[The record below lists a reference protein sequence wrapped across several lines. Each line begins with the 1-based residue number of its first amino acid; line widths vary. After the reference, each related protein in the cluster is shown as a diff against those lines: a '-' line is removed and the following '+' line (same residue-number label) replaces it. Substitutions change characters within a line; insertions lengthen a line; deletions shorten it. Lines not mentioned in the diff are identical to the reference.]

1 VRHQTAADEPA
12 RARAPRIIAAI
23 ALLALGAG
31 AGWASTAV
39 FAPPDEVAAAPYSY
53 VEIVAGEVGSSV
65 RLTTV
70 ASWRRAPAG
79 TNRAAGTVT
88 SVPLAAG
95 DEVRAGS
102 VLYSVELRPVV
113 AAVGEV
119 PAFRQLGRDAEGP
132 DVRQLQQL
140 LTELGHY
147 DGLVDGGF
155 GARTEAAVRA
165 WQRSLELPD
174 DGVVRPGDLLFLP
187 ALPVRVTL
195 DDELVRPGA
204 NLSGGERLVSVLPP
218 EPEFS
223 VPVSAAQAA
232 IMPLGTPVEITAPDG
247 AVWPAAVVAHEPSE
261 EADDQVRLRLGA
273 AGGAPIC
280 AAACSTIPVLGDTRL
295 PSSIVTQA
303 ATSGLVVP
311 AAALRSSADGTVA
324 VVDREGRDHPV
335 TVLASA
341 RGMAVVDGV
350 REGLRVRVPADG
362 PDAGTG
368 GGTGSDGEGDGRARP
383 PAAAAQ
389 R

>member
-1 VRHQTAADEPA
+1 MRHQTAADEPA

-232 IMPLGTPVEITAPDG
+232 TMPLGTPVEITAPDG

-280 AAACSTIPVLGDTRL
+280 TAACSTIPVLGDTRL

-324 VVDREGRDHPV
+324 VVDREGRNHPV

-350 REGLRVRVPADG
+350 QEGLRVRVPAEG

-383 PAAAAQ
+383 PAAAQ